1 MQIFYLET
9 NEEVPSII
17 DRIQKSD
24 DSDIALVVPKGA
36 LLIQSIVNL
45 KLVKRESDKLTK
57 NLVVVTTDKIGRNLA
72 AQVGITVYERIE
84 KGKATGKVPA
94 QEIINSSKES
104 DIIDGI
110 KIHRYNDA
118 DEPAVDHTTD
128 KVDTQTVLIKE
139 VDEFKPGGRSS
150 KKRDN
155 KIRRFVAKIILIA
168 VVIMIVAG
176 IGVGFWALPLTNI
189 SITLKAE
196 DYSKELDVAL
206 SSSGTDGVKTTLLT
220 AEKTA
225 SKSSD
230 ATGTK
235 NIGEKA
241 KGSLVLYNEY
251 SSASQPLQSGT
262 RIQSA
267 DGKVF
272 RLDSDVV
279 IPGGTFEV
287 EGSTAKLKSAGTVN
301 TTATADQAGEDYN
314 IGASQLTVPGIGSS
328 REDKIYAKTSGFAGG
343 VSKTVKVVSVNDI
356 SDAKIDLTNQLTSE
370 IQDEMTTKSATS
382 ALIQSSL
389 QKNITSFSTSKK
401 ADEEASNFDSTGK
414 MEMKVLAYNA
424 DELKT
429 FIKTKVKADLAQNQD
444 FILDEKN
451 LSIAES
457 EFNIDAT
464 TAKLHIKASGKVSD
478 KLDQK
483 ALAQQLHGKSY
494 TEANAIVGKLEQFTA
509 VKITATPSWW
519 FARIPNRSQSL
530 ELEIKYE

>member
-57 NLVVVTTDKIGRNLA
+57 NIVVVTTDKIGRNLA

-84 KGKATGKVPA
+84 KGQATGKVEVD
-94 QEIINSSKES
+94 QNSTSEETS
-104 DIIDGI
+104 ASGL
-110 KIHRYNDA
+110 KIHRYNDSG
-118 DEPAVDHTTD
+118 AVTTDHTTD

-155 KIRRFVAKIILIA
+155 KVQKFVAKILLMA
-168 VVIMIVAG
+168 VVVIIIAG
-176 IGVGFWALPLTNI
+176 TGVGFWALPLTTI
-189 SITLKAE
+189 AITLKAE
-196 DYSKELDVAL
+196 DYSKDIDVAL
-206 SSSGTDGVKTTLLT
+206 SPSGTDGIKTTLLT

-241 KGSLVLYNEY
+241 KGSITLYNEY

-262 RIQSA
+262 RIQSS

-287 EGSTAKLKSAGTVN
+287 EGSTAKLKTAGTVN

-343 VSKTVKVVSVNDI
+343 VSKTVKVVSANDI

-370 IQDEMTTKSATS
+370 IQDEMVAKSASS

-389 QKNITSFSTSKK
+389 QKNLTSFSTSKK

-424 DELKT
+424 DDLKNY
-429 FIKTKVKADLAQNQD
+429 IRTKVQAELAKNQD

-451 LSIAES
+451 LSIVES
-457 EFNIDAT
+457 EFNLDAT
-464 TAKLHIKASGKVSD
+464 TAKLHIEASGKISD

-483 ALAQQLHGKSY
+483 VLANQLHGKSY
-494 TEANAIVGKLEQFTA
+494 AEANTIINKLNQFKAI
-509 VKITATPSWW
+509 KITATPSWW
-519 FARIPNRSQSL
+519 FARIPARSQSL